1 MNTTRVSLGDLIAT
15 VYDEFVALYG
25 DEELAS
31 VATAA
36 LINDMLS
43 DTRVEETSPPSAE
56 HAAA

>member
-1 MNTTRVSLGDLIAT
+1 MKTEEMTVSLGELIAAI
-15 VYDEFVALYG
+15 YEEFMELYN

-43 DTRVEETSPPSAE
+43 EDRSAQQVREE
-56 HAAA
+56 AA

>member
-1 MNTTRVSLGDLIAT
+1 MKTEEVTVSLGELITA
-15 VYDEFVALYG
+15 VYEEFLELYG

-43 DTRVEETSPPSAE
+43 EDRSGQIGREE
-56 HAAA
+56 AA